1 MKRILMIAPSSY
13 PVNGA
18 EAIVNIKLL
27 QTLSLSGEFEIDLI
41 SKKNRWAN
49 YPSASIASYGIKLHS
64 LTIVEVCNRITVA
77 TVLEHLRIFFKS
89 GLCFKGAH
97 WALKALVP
105 AKELLKERTYDYV
118 LTKDGASVIV
128 GYILK
133 KKYGV
138 RWVATWNDPYP
149 AIKYP
154 KPYGKG
160 KDAKCG
166 ILDKKLIRVI
176 RKYVDVHII
185 PNERLAKYM
194 QSYLKVPNESICIIP
209 HVVLDNK
216 IIVKNVSNNKKLRII
231 HSGNLNYPRNPRTF
245 LKALKVLI
253 SQNKMPSWE
262 IEFSILGVLSH
273 DCWDV
278 INAWHLGDYVK
289 ILPPVS
295 YEESL
300 QILSDYDLALII
312 EASCDEGIFLPTKVS
327 DYMQSGISVLAV
339 SPKVGVLND
348 LYRNKYIPYFA
359 DVNDVDAIFKEL
371 ENVFIDFKN
380 DAIKPINVVTSYTEQ
395 SVVRLYKEI

>member
-27 QTLSLSGEFEIDLI
+27 QALSHSGEFEIDLV
-41 SKKNRWAN
+41 SKKSKWEN
-49 YPSASIASYGIKLHS
+49 YPSASIDSFGINLSS
-64 LTIVEVCNRITVA
+64 LTIVEVDNNITI
-77 TVLEHLRIFFKS
+77 TTILEHLRILLKS
-89 GLCFKGAH
+89 GICFKGAH
-97 WALKALVP
+97 WALKALTP
-105 AKELLKERTYDYV
+105 AESLLNRKTYDYV
-118 LTKDGASVIV
+118 LTKDGASIIV

-138 RWVATWNDPYP
+138 KWVATWNDPYP

-154 KPYGKG
+154 TPYGKG
-160 KDAKCG
+160 KEAKCG
-166 ILDKKLIRVI
+166 IWDKKLIRVI

-194 QSYLKVPNESICIIP
+194 QSYLKVSNESIRIIP
-209 HVVLDNK
+209 HVVLDNN
-216 IIVKNVSNNKKLRII
+216 IIIKNFTNNKKLRII
-231 HSGNLNYPRNPRTF
+231 HSGNLNQPRNPRTF
-245 LKALKVLI
+245 LEALKVLI
-253 SQNKMPSWE
+253 SQNKIPSGG
-262 IEFSILGVLSH
+262 IEFSILGVLPQE
-273 DCWDV
+273 CRDV

-289 ILPPVS
+289 ILPPVP

-312 EASCDEGIFLPTKVS
+312 EAPCDEGIFLPTKVS
-327 DYMQSGISVLAV
+327 DYMQSSISVLAV

-371 ENVFIDFKN
+371 EKVFIDFKN

>member
-1 MKRILMIAPSSY
+1 MIAPSSY
-13 PVNGA
+13 PVNVA

-27 QTLSLSGEFEIDLI
+27 QALSHSGEFEIDLV
-41 SKKNRWAN
+41 SKKNKWEN
-49 YPSASIASYGIKLHS
+49 YPSASIDSFGIKLSS
-64 LTIVEVCNRITVA
+64 LTIIEVDNKITIA
-77 TVLEHLRIFFKS
+77 TILEHLRIFLKS
-89 GLCFKGAH
+89 GICFKGAH
-97 WALKALVP
+97 WALRALTP
-105 AKELLKERTYDYV
+105 AENLLKRKTYDYV
-118 LTKDGASVIV
+118 LTKDSASIIV
-128 GYILK
+128 GYVLK

-300 QILSDYDLALII
+300 QILSDYDLAVII
-312 EASCDEGIFLPTKVS
+312 EASCEEGIFLPTKVS
-327 DYMQSGISVLAV
+327 DYMQSGIPIMAV
-339 SPKVGVLND
+339 SPKTGVLND
-348 LYRNKYIPYFA
+348 LYRSKNIPYYA
-359 DVNDVDAIFKEL
+359 DVNDVESIHLEL
-371 ENVFIDFKN
+371 DEVYKDFIGEG
-380 DAIKPINVVTSYTEQ
+380 IKQNKVVPSYTEK
-395 SVVRLYKEI
+395 SIVASYTSI